1 MLRADNDV
9 LWNDPLQPLTEKQLQ
24 AAADSHEYARANDL
38 VLALETNDHLQYHYG
53 VAADEQRRI
62 PAAERSLA
70 DDHLPP
76 LVLQPTKIEEL
87 WIVPRRVAG
96 VLEAA
101 CRWLTEEEL
110 KACEVAVV
118 SNESKTVRSA
128 AEQARTLKLE
138 TPLLLTDPDEDYAE
152 LQRITTAT
160 LNCGE
165 GCARSQGLVQSVQEE
180 QELFTVPAH
189 ASAYASRLEEGVRT
203 ETMAVSELSIRS
215 LVALMASTEWTD
227 RDQAAFLDKQ
237 TPIPSFTSRYVSPP
251 LPPVGDFECY
261 YPQGDACLVSDA
273 SDVSSGISEALEE
286 AERLLTKQAGDNWA
300 DEGVDLSLPSF
311 SNHTFDDSMT
321 ILCSHVPP
329 LDAQSQ
335 QESELSISLS
345 PSPKELSQQ
354 NAPPYMSAG
363 DELFGAWVNESTVDG
378 EGSVADNVAQRC
390 PDNPLETI
398 QKSSYETRSDDSL
411 QDESYEELTEEALF
425 ALEANDIVVQAKV
438 PLPDVEIESSLPDWH
453 GVGADALDM
462 LQWIINDTKAAFQ
475 GLYLHGEDSMFLL
488 PHVDLDELS
497 KQYTNVG
504 EETLNADL
512 QSFET
517 ATAFMKTVPDVQS
530 MLINSITPVVFLSGF
545 YNDAPLEV
553 LWDKP
558 NESKVPKA
566 FTLPN
571 DSMAPKEDPASPS
584 KSVQGKSSSSP
595 KVSSQIVLKEQ
606 SIQKQTPGETGDIWR
621 DLMARHKRR
630 KQEHAQGTCTASN
643 ANAPT
648 SQKTVQIKAPELLL
662 GFRAFADP
670 RFELSEQDKSHG
682 ACHDGAVQPLSS
694 TKQSSTILIQKGPVI
709 QPIDTGTTR
718 LFKAI
723 LSMSIPRTL
732 RTMLVT
738 LLPNLEFVERDYQ
751 QIHPG
756 YGGINT
762 SFEADLV
769 VSPST
774 GLIIITMVDVRQTD
788 SQKRPVFQNRV
799 AVVAPRYEMLHV
811 LIYRNNARPI
821 RNDEA
826 DMHDDLPELSPSD
839 AMALAQLHGF
849 LHSLPCKV
857 SASYV
862 GGGEQAVAEW
872 AASLVVQEAKKDG
885 EQQRAIEV
893 EKYLVEEETR
903 WELFL
908 RQACLNVY
916 DAQILFGV
924 LLEATGRQPRD
935 TMDGIHAR

>member
-1 MLRADNDV
+1 MIRADNDV

-70 DDHLPP
+70 DAHLPP

-101 CRWLTEEEL
+101 CRWLAEDEL
-110 KACEVAVV
+110 KACEEAVV
-118 SNESKTVRSA
+118 NNESKTVRSA

-152 LQRITTAT
+152 LQRITTAA
-160 LNCGE
+160 LNRGE
-165 GCARSQGLVQSVQEE
+165 GCVRNHGMAQSVQEE
-180 QELFTVPAH
+180 QELFTVPTH

-227 RDQAAFLDKQ
+227 QDQAAFLDKQ

-251 LPPVGDFECY
+251 LPPVDDFECY

-273 SDVSSGISEALEE
+273 SDVNSGISEALED
-286 AERLLTKQAGDNWA
+286 AELLLRKQARDIWA
-300 DEGVDLSLPSF
+300 NGGVDLSIPSM
-311 SNHTFDDSMT
+311 SNHTFDDSMA
-321 ILCSHVPP
+321 ILCSHVPTLHP
-329 LDAQSQ
+329 QSQ
-335 QESELSISLS
+335 QESELSTSISSSL
-345 PSPKELSQQ
+345 KELSQH
-354 NAPPYMSAG
+354 NTPPYISA
-363 DELFGAWVNESTVDG
+363 DAELFSAWINESMVDG
-378 EGSVADNVAQRC
+378 ERSAADIITQPC
-390 PDNPLETI
+390 SDTPLETT
-398 QKSSYETRSDDSL
+398 QKSSYETRSDDSI

-438 PLPDVEIESSLPDWH
+438 PLPDVGIESSLPGWH

-504 EETLNADL
+504 EETLNVDL

-517 ATAFMKTVPDVQS
+517 ATAFMETVPDVQS
-530 MLINSITPVVFLSGF
+530 MLINSITPVVFLPGF
-545 YNDAPLEV
+545 YNDAPLDV

-558 NESKVPKA
+558 NESTDAEA
-566 FTLPN
+566 FALPN
-571 DSMAPKEDPASPS
+571 DSMTPKEDPASPS
-584 KSVQGKSSSSP
+584 KSVQGKSRSSP
-595 KVSSQIVLKEQ
+595 KVSSQIILEEQ

-621 DLMARHKRR
+621 DLMTQHKRR
-630 KQEHAQGTCTASN
+630 KQE
-643 ANAPT
+643 
-648 SQKTVQIKAPELLL
+648 
-662 GFRAFADP
+662 RA
-670 RFELSEQDKSHG
+670 L
-682 ACHDGAVQPLSS
+682 V
-694 TKQSSTILIQKGPVI
+694 
-709 QPIDTGTTR
+709 DTGTTR

-732 RTMLVT
+732 RTMLET

-751 QIHPG
+751 QTHPG
-756 YGGINT
+756 YGGIDA

-774 GLIIITMVDVRQTD
+774 GLIMATMVDVRQTD

-799 AVVAPRYEMLHV
+799 AAVAPRYEMLHV

-826 DMHDDLPELSPSD
+826 DMHDELPELSPSD
-839 AMALAQLHGF
+839 AMALAQLQGF

-893 EKYLVEEETR
+893 EMYLVEEETR

-916 DAQILFGV
+916 DAQIVLGV
-924 LLEATGRQPRD
+924 LLAATGRQPRD
-935 TMDGIHAR
+935 TMDGIHAVTRIFQMPTEECLQRLGSLVGCRSAVAAMKRLFGDSADSESPLSIKQRQHNSAED